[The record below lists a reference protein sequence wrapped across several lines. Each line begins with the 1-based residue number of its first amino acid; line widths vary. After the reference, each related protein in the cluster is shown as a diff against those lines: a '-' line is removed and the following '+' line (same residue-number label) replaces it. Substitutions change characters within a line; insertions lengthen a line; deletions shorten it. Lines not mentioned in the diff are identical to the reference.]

1 MRYGNHLI
9 PPLHITARLKNPQNS
24 RIIIK
29 NKRTTNPN
37 LKVRRSMRNK
47 YLKQL
52 IYVVIPII
60 TVFLCRLLKVAQG
73 EKNEEIVFGIMLGIL
88 LDIIFFIIQKIR
100 NR

>member
-1 MRYGNHLI
+1 MWTSCSAVTAADVFPPMIVGSLYGLLTVIGSDIND
-9 PPLHITARLKNPQNS
+9 
-24 RIIIK
+24 
-29 NKRTTNPN
+29 N

>member
-1 MRYGNHLI
+1 
-9 PPLHITARLKNPQNS
+9 
-24 RIIIK
+24 
-29 NKRTTNPN
+29 
-37 LKVRRSMRNK
+37 MRNK

-88 LDIIFFIIQKIR
+88 LDIIFFIIQKNKKQIEFQLYR
-100 NR
+100 KIEQNDKS

>member
-1 MRYGNHLI
+1 M
-9 PPLHITARLKNPQNS
+9 
-24 RIIIK
+24 
-29 NKRTTNPN
+29 TNWN
-37 LKVRRSMRNK
+37 LKVRRSMRNR

-60 TVFLCRLLKVAQG
+60 TVFFCRLLKVAQG